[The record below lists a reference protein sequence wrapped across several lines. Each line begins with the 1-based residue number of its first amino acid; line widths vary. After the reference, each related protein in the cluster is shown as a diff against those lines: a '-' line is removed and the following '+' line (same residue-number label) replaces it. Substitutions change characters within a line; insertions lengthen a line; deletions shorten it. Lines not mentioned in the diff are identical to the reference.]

1 MLMQKKA
8 VIDVGTNSIKMLV
21 AQRCLPDDII
31 VLFDKS
37 LVVRLGEGVVS
48 TGLLAEEAMQRAI
61 EAFLFFVQ
69 EGRKLGAVDFY
80 AVGTQAL
87 RIARNAQEFIDRVKE
102 KTGVEIRVISG
113 DEEAQL
119 SYRAAIRR
127 VGVSEDVQLVFDVGG
142 GSTELIEG
150 RGGVSL
156 RKVSIPIGAL
166 ALHDAFF
173 AGVDRPNSAQLALAK
188 GYVQESLKV
197 VTEIAD
203 DVSMDVPLIGIG
215 GTITTIARVI
225 LKTDR
230 LDAPSLQGRLLL
242 LDEVEQA
249 ISLFASVSLEER
261 KRIPGLEEKR
271 AEIILPGA
279 CLVAGFLEFMHRNSL
294 VISDRGLRYG
304 AFEFLSEQSSCL

>member
-1 MLMQKKA
+1 MQKKA

-21 AQRCLPDDII
+21 AQRHPPGNFT

-61 EAFLFFVQ
+61 EAFSFFVQ
-69 EGRKLGAVDFY
+69 EGRKLGVVDFY

-87 RIARNAQEFIDRVKE
+87 RIARNAQEFINRVKE

-119 SYRAAIRR
+119 SYLAAIRR
-127 VGVSEDVQLVFDVGG
+127 VGVSAGVQLVFDVGG

-150 RGGVSL
+150 RGGISL

-166 ALHDAFF
+166 ALQDTFF
-173 AGVDRPNSAQLALAK
+173 AGVDRPDPAQLALAK
-188 GYVQESLKV
+188 EYVQESLKV
-197 VTEIAD
+197 VSEIAD

-230 LDAPSLQGRLLL
+230 TDAPSLQGRLLL

-271 AEIILPGA
+271 AEIILAGA
-279 CLVAGFLEFMHRNSL
+279 CLVAGFLEFMHRDFL

-304 AFEFLSEQSSCL
+304 AFEFLLEQSSDF

>member
-1 MLMQKKA
+1 MQKKA

-21 AQRCLPDDII
+21 AQKSLSGDIS

-37 LVVRLGEGVVS
+37 VVVRLGDGVIS
-48 TGLLAEEAMQRAI
+48 TGVLTEEAMQRTV
-61 EAFLFFVQ
+61 EAFDFLVQ
-69 EGRKLGAVDFY
+69 EGRKLGVADFY

-87 RIARNAQEFIDRVKE
+87 RIARNTRDFIDRVKQ

-127 VGVSEDVQLVFDVGG
+127 VGVSDGVQLVFDVGG

-150 RGGVSL
+150 RGGISF

-166 ALHDAFF
+166 TLHDAFF
-173 AGVDRPNSAQLALAK
+173 AGVDCPRSVQLTRAK
-188 GYVQESLKV
+188 EYVQETLHV
-197 VTEIAD
+197 VRAIAD
-203 DVSMDVPLIGIG
+203 DVSPDVPLVGIG
-215 GTITTIARVI
+215 GTITTMARVI

-230 LDAPSLQGRLLL
+230 EEAPSLQGRLLY
-242 LDEVEQA
+242 LDEVKESMA
-249 ISLFASVSLEER
+249 LFASLSLEER
-261 KRIPGLEEKR
+261 KKLPGLEEKR
-271 AEIILPGA
+271 AEIILAGA
-279 CLVAGFLEFMHRNSL
+279 CLVAGFLEFMHRDSL

-304 AFEFLSEQSSCL
+304 VFEFLSEQSSPF